1 MCFAV
6 IAQAQTDTG
15 DSDSGDGD
23 KGPGV
28 TPRQILPIPIPSNV
42 TVIGSNY
49 TQVVVSWSTDDTDD
63 PGSLIYRLES
73 STDENSW
80 KINSTVTSKSDT
92 ATGLVCGTQYYFR
105 VRAYGN
111 GHVYPERWSD
121 PSGTATGSTIPCPP
135 PAPSGFSGTAKDG
148 RILASLSAVNNG
160 IGISRYN
167 FGIRKD
173 SFWYSRSVGT
183 STSAE
188 ESGLTPATYKIRVQA
203 SGDGVKYS
211 TDCGVFAEVD
221 VTVVPTETPTPHRH
235 LLPHRQLLLHLRPHR
250 HLQLHLRHLRRHQL
264 RHRAQ
269 FQVSSRR
276 QVGSRSHLRLS

>member
-1 MCFAV
+1 MSRAGRRKIESLTMDPFLTFLHTATRRNAIDWVVRHARRPGIGLVLVVLLSLLFAV
-6 IAQAQTDTG
+6 VAQAQTDTG
-15 DSDSGDGD
+15 DSGSGDGD

-63 PGSLIYRLES
+63 PGSLIYQLES

-135 PAPSGFSGTAKDG
+135 PAPSGFSGTAKDD
-148 RILASLSAVNNG
+148 RISARLECSKWWNWNQSLQ
-160 IGISRYN
+160 
-167 FGIRKD
+167 
-173 SFWYSRSVGT
+173 FWY
-183 STSAE
+183 
-188 ESGLTPATYKIRVQA
+188 
-203 SGDGVKYS
+203 
-211 TDCGVFAEVD
+211 
-221 VTVVPTETPTPHRH
+221 TER
-235 LLPHRQLLLHLRPHR
+235 
-250 HLQLHLRHLRRHQL
+250 
-264 RHRAQ
+264 
-269 FQVSSRR
+269 
-276 QVGSRSHLRLS
+276 